1 MKPNLRENLQQA
13 GLLFGGAS
21 WVGTAPWC
29 KGECAV
35 GEVEAA
41 VAPSGHSTHYA
52 SLSNFG
58 GDCYIGEKA
67 LCTSQYSSCKSC
79 DIQYFDVVPSSPQRY
94 DHQHD
99 SALRVRFGL
108 SIHTSSRLDI

>member
-1 MKPNLRENLQQA
+1 MKSNLHENLQQA

-41 VAPSGHSTHYA
+41 VAPSGQFTHCA

-67 LCTSQYSSCKSC
+67 LCTSQYSS
-79 DIQYFDVVPSSPQRY
+79 
-94 DHQHD
+94 
-99 SALRVRFGL
+99 
-108 SIHTSSRLDI
+108 SRLVHFVCALGYPSIPVPGWTYEG